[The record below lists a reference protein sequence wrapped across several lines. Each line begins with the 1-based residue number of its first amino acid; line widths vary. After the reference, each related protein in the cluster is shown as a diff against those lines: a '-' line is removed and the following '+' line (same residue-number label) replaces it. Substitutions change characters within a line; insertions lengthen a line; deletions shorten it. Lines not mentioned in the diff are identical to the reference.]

1 MELNGSARVIAPPII
16 AAEPDHCL
24 MPARSLVRPYMPELD
39 SMRGIAIL
47 MVLLFHGM
55 APPLNAS
62 LSRLGRTVL
71 SISQYGGAG
80 VNVFFVLS
88 GFLITGI
95 LIANQG
101 RPD

>member
-1 MELNGSARVIAPPII
+1 
-16 AAEPDHCL
+16 